1 MVLLLFLG
9 VPVGF
14 TMTIVGFAGFAVIT
28 GFDAA
33 LGLLRSVPYSSVADY
48 GMSVLPLF
56 VLMGAFCY
64 SAGLSKDLYFAAN
77 AWLAKLPGG
86 LAIATVGACAAFA
99 AVSGSSVATAV
110 TMGSVALPEM
120 KRYKYDSALATG
132 CVAAGGTIG
141 ILIPPSV
148 ALALYGIMTETSIG
162 ALFLAGFI
170 PGILQAVFYII
181 TILILCK
188 LNPNLAPPAPGTT
201 LKTKFN
207 SLKDTWMVVT
217 LFVVVIGGI
226 YMGVFSA
233 TEAAGIGAFGAF
245 VFALARRRLHKKEL
259 NESLVDTLK
268 STAMIFVIM
277 IGASLFTYYMAVTRL
292 PYNIGQL
299 IAGFDLNNY
308 VLLTII
314 LIFYIILGCFLDSI
328 AMIMLT
334 IPIFFPII
342 MSLGFNPIWF
352 GIIVVRVVEMGLITP
367 PVGINVFVIKGIAK
381 DVPMGTVFRGIVPF
395 LAADVVHL
403 ALLVALPSISLFLP
417 SLMK

>member
-1 MVLLLFLG
+1 LTPTEIGYIGLGVMVLLLFLG

-14 TMTIVGFAGFAVIT
+14 TMTIVGFAGFAIIT

-64 SAGLSKDLYFAAN
+64 TAGLSKDLYTAAN
-77 AWLAKLPGG
+77 AWLGKLPGG

-162 ALFLAGFI
+162 QLFLAGFI

-181 TILILCK
+181 TILIMCK
-188 LNPNLAPPAPGTT
+188 IKPGMAPRRQGRLSRPSSAP
-201 LKTKFN
+201 
-207 SLKDTWMVVT
+207 
-217 LFVVVIGGI
+217 
-226 YMGVFSA
+226 
-233 TEAAGIGAFGAF
+233 
-245 VFALARRRLHKKEL
+245 
-259 NESLVDTLK
+259 
-268 STAMIFVIM
+268 
-277 IGASLFTYYMAVTRL
+277 
-292 PYNIGQL
+292 
-299 IAGFDLNNY
+299 
-308 VLLTII
+308 
-314 LIFYIILGCFLDSI
+314 
-328 AMIMLT
+328 
-334 IPIFFPII
+334 
-342 MSLGFNPIWF
+342 
-352 GIIVVRVVEMGLITP
+352 
-367 PVGINVFVIKGIAK
+367 
-381 DVPMGTVFRGIVPF
+381 
-395 LAADVVHL
+395 
-403 ALLVALPSISLFLP
+403 
-417 SLMK
+417 